1 MKKYRCIKELVL
13 DVIGINGFE
22 TGDYAIVPVGS
33 IWELNNDVNYIGGEN
48 HLQSEGLTWIEI
60 TNEELKEYFEEV

>member
-1 MKKYRCIKELVL
+1 MKKYRCIKEFAL
-13 DVIGINGFE
+13 DVIGIDGFK
-22 TGDYAIVPVGS
+22 TGDYVIIPVGS
-33 IWELNNDVNYIGGEN
+33 IWKLNNDVNYIGGEN